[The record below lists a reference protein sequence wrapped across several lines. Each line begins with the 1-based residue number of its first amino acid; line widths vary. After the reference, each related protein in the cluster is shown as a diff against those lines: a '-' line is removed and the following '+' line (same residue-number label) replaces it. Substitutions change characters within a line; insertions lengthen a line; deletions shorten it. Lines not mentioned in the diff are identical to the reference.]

1 VNNAASTARPEDAC
15 GRLVPAVLGNDGSER
30 RPSLRRCLELRLED
44 GFAQG
49 GRRRMSD
56 AMAGCL
62 GRSNDSFSL
71 VWRRE
76 EQRGSKGAEE
86 GSKASRGGENELASM
101 TAHGR
106 QWIRTA
112 SARGQ
117 RRAEHSV
124 ERVAGSCRTRAGRRS
139 VIGCERFSRL
149 LRLTSVPG
157 FISIFQ

>member
-1 VNNAASTARPEDAC
+1 VNNAASTACPEDGR
-15 GRLVPAVLGNDGSER
+15 GRLVLMVLSIDGSER
-30 RPSLRRCLELRLED
+30 WPSLRRCLELRLED

-49 GRRRMSD
+49 GRRRTSD
-56 AMAGCL
+56 AMASGL
-62 GRSNDSFSL
+62 GRSNDDFSL

-76 EQRGSKGAEE
+76 EQSGSKGAEA
-86 GSKASRGGENELASM
+86 GSKASRGGENGLASM

-117 RRAEHSV
+117 RRAEHGI
-124 ERVAGSCRTRAGRRS
+124 ERVA
-139 VIGCERFSRL
+139 
-149 LRLTSVPG
+149 G